1 MKVFQNKKIFITILS
16 VIFSGIISAQNE
28 SQFST
33 DEDSLSL
40 EWIIQE
46 VIQHHPIVQSAQEA
60 LNKADAQIGLANSG
74 YYPNVS
80 FSANI
85 NTVGPVPSLS
95 IPDLGSF
102 SLTPRNNV
110 SGAFSVEQNIYDF
123 GKTAHSVELADES
136 KKLTQ
141 QSMEQVKQNLALKAV
156 QVYYSLDFLQEAIRI
171 KDEQLKTLNEHLAF
185 VSKRKE
191 TGSATDYEILST
203 QVKISGI
210 ESQKLD
216 LQASL
221 EIQLSALNSL
231 LGQPAKV
238 FHNVKQ
244 DMEVEKSSMTGN
256 SMFSYAYQNRN
267 EMIIAKEKEQLAA
280 MRVEQVK
287 TQNNPSL
294 YFIANGGAKNGFVP
308 DIKRIRANYAVGL
321 GVSIPIF
328 DGTREKYKV
337 LEAQSAVE
345 TSTLET
351 EITRRNISSEVV
363 ENETNLKTAT
373 KKINQAKLQLKQAE
387 KALSLANVSYE
398 SGVITNLDLLD
409 ATTAVSESRLLLLKS
424 QIDYVVNIYRLNASL
439 GEKLY

>member
-141 QSMEQVKQNLALKAV
+141 QSKEQVKQNLALKAV

-216 LQASL
+216 LQASQ